1 MNISDLPKK
10 LLKPE
15 FWRKLGNP
23 LKLGKEGS
31 LISTVASTVGLELIT
46 QFGENFAR
54 TRPELSQVTNLMDKK
69 VYHTLPMS
77 HGDIDVRDSITLM
90 PAGLNVI
97 AGVRSTSNRSKHIS
111 NALAGV
117 FTKVLMRNSGING
130 NGAKKIQQAV
140 LPEPINNYEG
150 YVR

>member
-1 MNISDLPKK
+1 MNIGDLPKK
-10 LLKPE
+10 LIKPE

-31 LISTVASTVGLELIT
+31 LISTVASTVGLELGT
-46 QFGENFAR
+46 QVIENYAR
-54 TRPELSQVTNLMDKK
+54 TRPELEKVTNLLDKQ
-69 VYHTLPMS
+69 VYSKLPFS

-90 PAGLNVI
+90 PAGLNAI

-140 LPEPINNYEG
+140 LPEPINNYQG